1 MSNFSDLL
9 GRKCWRFLK
18 TASLFQNDFSIL
30 RLSIISVKKI
40 WIIDQSGICLM
51 QYDFESNISSNIDDN
66 IISGIT
72 ASLLNFS
79 SITGLDEGNIDT
91 ITMGDSKLNYFYDD
105 NVIVCL
111 ETINEVK
118 EKLIQKVGKNIH
130 KSFVFRF
137 ISFLK
142 SNNVIDTKI
151 FSSFKAKIFEILKY
165 HRLLPK
171 SNDLL

>member
-1 MSNFSDLL
+1 
-9 GRKCWRFLK
+9 
-18 TASLFQNDFSIL
+18 
-30 RLSIISVKKI
+30 
-40 WIIDQSGICLM
+40 M
-51 QYDFESNISSNIDDN
+51 QHDFEMCGPSNIDDH
-66 IISGIT
+66 IIGGIT

-79 SITGLDEGNIDT
+79 SITGFDEGNIDT

-111 ETINEVK
+111 KTNNEVK
-118 EKLIQKVGKNIH
+118 NSLIRKVAKNIH

-142 SNNVIDTKI
+142 TNKVIDTEI
-151 FSSFKAKIFEILKY
+151 FSSFKDKIFEVLKY